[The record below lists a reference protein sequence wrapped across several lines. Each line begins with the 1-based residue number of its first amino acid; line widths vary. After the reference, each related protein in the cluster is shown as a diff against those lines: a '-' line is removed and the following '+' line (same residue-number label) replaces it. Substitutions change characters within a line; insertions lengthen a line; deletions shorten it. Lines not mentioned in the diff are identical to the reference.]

1 MTVKKIKEETQP
13 VPRQIRG
20 VLKALGED
28 KYMFTPQG
36 HGEST
41 QANVV
46 SVGNAKMYDTVG
58 RKPQRMVSLKV
69 SSDAPDIHR
78 ALQQQLDEL
87 MKDCKTEAEQPP
99 KATEEVVCLYKAE
112 HVRLYV
118 DEPQKLIRMYHEI
131 PMVQGVNY
139 AQELMDTMIKCNQ
152 VLTVNR
158 AMIQPL
164 ERRSAEGCYRKATG
178 RRTKFGNRDARM
190 VNVILNCSNC
200 STVAL

>member
-1 MTVKKIKEETQP
+1 MATKKIKEETQP

-41 QANVV
+41 QANIV
-46 SVGNAKMYDTVG
+46 SIGNAKMYDTVG
-58 RKPQRMVSLKV
+58 KKPQRMVSLKV
-69 SSDAPDIHR
+69 SSDAPDIR
-78 ALQQQLDEL
+78 RELQQQLDEL
-87 MKDCKTEAEQPP
+87 LKDCKTEAEQPP
-99 KATEEVVCLYKAE
+99 KATEQVVCLYKGE

-118 DEPQKLIRMYHEI
+118 DEPCRLIRMYHEI

-139 AQELMDTMIKCNQ
+139 AQEMMNTMIKCNQ

-158 AMIQPL
+158 SMIAPL
-164 ERRSAEGCYRKATG
+164 EQTVQEGG
-178 RRTKFGNRDARM
+178 DA
-190 VNVILNCSNC
+190 
-200 STVAL
+200 